1 MPCNRLRIQTSHSVS
16 QASALSFLLAS
27 SASLSLSLFFFL
39 KIDLFTFGRAGSS
52 LLCVDFSLDV
62 ASWMPRLLTVV
73 ALLNAERGL

>member
-1 MPCNRLRIQTSHSVS
+1 MPCNRLRIQTSRSVS

-27 SASLSLSLFFFL
+27 SASLSLSLFFL

>member
-1 MPCNRLRIQTSHSVS
+1 MRCNSLRIQTSRSVS
-16 QASALSFLLAS
+16 QASALSFLAS
-27 SASLSLSLFFFL
+27 SVSLSLSLFFFFL